1 MSVQN
6 HFIFVIAA
14 RTYWLVFAPN
24 GLLTPAISWT
34 IGQRFQ
40 WYDVELF
47 TPMIIS
53 PFNDVAKERVLAR
66 LFAWTVTFS
75 CSLSNKSVD
84 KTSYNH
90 YLILHAVRRCKETKG
105 RLYMYIRMVD
115 VSKEWSM
122 LDFILI

>member
-6 HFIFVIAA
+6 HFTFVIAA

-34 IGQRFQ
+34 IGKRFQ

-53 PFNDVAKERVLAR
+53 PFNDVAKERVLAH
-66 LFAWTVTFS
+66 LFAWTITFS
-75 CSLSNKSVD
+75 CSLSNK
-84 KTSYNH
+84 TNYNH
-90 YLILHAVRRCKETKG
+90 YLILHAVAGVKRPK
-105 RLYMYIRMVD
+105 V
-115 VSKEWSM
+115 
-122 LDFILI
+122 DFICTYEWLMFRKNGQC